1 MATTTLN
8 SPETRETPLEMH
20 SKATAQ
26 PAVSSHNEW
35 DPLEEVVVGILDGA
49 RVPSWEPTIPVTMPR
64 DQWSFFRSQGGR
76 PFPPELVAKGKKEL
90 EELVHILEGEGARVR
105 RPDPMDFS
113 KPYATPEWSSPGGL
127 YSAMPR
133 DLMIVIGDQIL
144 ETPLAWR
151 SRFFEI
157 HAFRSLLK
165 EYFQRGGRWTAA
177 PRPQLSDALYRPE
190 RAAAEEER
198 EAEEFD
204 SVLTEFEPTFDA
216 ADFARMGRDLF
227 AQKSHVTND
236 FGIEWLR
243 RHLGSGYRVHVLDVD
258 DAHPMHIDATFVPL
272 APGKVLINP
281 DRIKRLPPMFKGWDI
296 IPAPRPE
303 VPADTTLYFSSSW
316 VAMNLLSLDE
326 ERVLVEKN
334 EQGLARLLREH
345 GFKPILCPF
354 THFYAFGGSF
364 HCATLDVRRRGEL
377 KSYF

>member
-1 MATTTLN
+1 MEKHLQDSA
-8 SPETRETPLEMH
+8 
-20 SKATAQ
+20 A
-26 PAVSSHNEW
+26 PAVNSHNEW

-49 RVPSWEPTIPVTMPR
+49 TVPSWEPTLPVTMPR
-64 DQWSFFRSQGGR
+64 AHWPLFRSQGGHS
-76 PFPPELVAKGKKEL
+76 FPAELIEAGKKDL
-90 EELVHILEGEGARVR
+90 EELVHILEAEGVRVR
-105 RPDPMDFS
+105 RPDPVDFS
-113 KPYATPEWSSPGGL
+113 KPYATPDWASPGGL
-127 YSAMPR
+127 YAAMPR

-157 HAFRSLLK
+157 HAYRSLLK
-165 EYFQRGGRWTAA
+165 EYFHRGGRWTAA
-177 PRPQLSDALYRPE
+177 PRPQLSDELYRHD

-198 EAEEFD
+198 EFEVFD

-216 ADFARMGRDLF
+216 ADFARIGRDLF
-227 AQKSHVTND
+227 AQRSHVTND
-236 FGIEWLR
+236 FGIDWLR
-243 RHLGSGYRVHVLDVD
+243 RHLGPDYRIHVLDVED
-258 DAHPMHIDATFVPL
+258 THPMHIDATFVPM

-281 DRIKRLPPMFKGWDI
+281 ERIKSLPPMFKDWDVI
-296 IPAPRPE
+296 AAPPPE
-303 VPADTTLYFSSSW
+303 VPADTKLFFSSPW

-334 EQGLARLLREH
+334 ERSLAKVLSEH

-354 THFYAFGGSF
+354 TNFYTFGGSF

>member
-1 MATTTLN
+1 MIL
-8 SPETRETPLEMH
+8 SDIRETPLETH
-20 SKATAQ
+20 PKATAQ

-35 DPLEEVVVGILDGA
+35 DLLEEVVVGILDGA
-49 RVPSWEPTIPVTMPR
+49 TVPSWEPTIPVTMPR
-64 DQWSFFRSQGGR
+64 DHWSLFKSQGGR
-76 PFPPELVAKGKKEL
+76 PFPPELVAAAKKDL
-90 EELVHILEGEGARVR
+90 EELVHILEGEGAKVR
-105 RPDPMDFS
+105 RPDPIDFS
-113 KPYATPEWSSPGGL
+113 KPYSSPDWSSPGGL
-127 YSAMPR
+127 YAAMPR
-133 DLMIVIGDQIL
+133 DLMIVIGNQIL

-165 EYFQRGGRWTAA
+165 EYFHRGARWTAA
-177 PRPQLSDALYRPE
+177 PRPQLSDALYRHE

-198 EAEEFD
+198 EFEVFE

-227 AQKSHVTND
+227 AQRSHVTND

-243 RHLGSGYRVHVLDVD
+243 RHLGPDYRIHILDVD
-258 DAHPMHIDATFVPL
+258 DTHPMHIDATFVPM
-272 APGKVLINP
+272 APGKVLVNP
-281 DRIKRLPPMFKGWDI
+281 ERIKTLPPMFDGWDV
-296 IPAPRPE
+296 IPAPPPE
-303 VPADTTLYFSSSW
+303 VPAGTKLYFSSPW

-334 EQGLARLLREH
+334 EQGLARLLSEH

-354 THFYAFGGSF
+354 TNFYAFGGSF

-377 KSYF
+377 QSYF